1 MKKKKKDLNEQ
12 PQGATVKA
20 EKITE
25 GKDRIG
31 HNGIELNRIFI
42 LKVTCNKYLI

>member
-1 MKKKKKDLNEQ
+1 MKKRDRNEQ

-31 HNGIELNRIFI
+31 QNGIE
-42 LKVTCNKYLI
+42 